1 MSAVLRGMLVSVC
14 LFTLAAC
21 QEDGADT
28 VESNSRFPD
37 VIAQERE
44 KCVDDGGRWGATPGD
59 TGFTCFQ
66 TLSDANKRCS
76 AESDCQGLCLAR
88 SRTCAPVKPFFG
100 CHEVLGSNGLRQT
113 RCIQ

>member
-14 LFTLAAC
+14 LFILAAC
-21 QEDGADT
+21 QEDGTDEIAST
-28 VESNSRFPD
+28 SVFPD
-37 VIAQERE
+37 LIAQQRE
-44 KCVDDGGRWGATPGD
+44 KCLEDGGRWGATPGD

-76 AESDCQGLCLAR
+76 VESDCEGLCLAR
-88 SRTCAPVKPFFG
+88 SQTCAPVKPFFG

-113 RCIQ
+113 RCVE